1 MFMKNLNSQK
11 SYRMYI
17 IKKSTCSNRET
28 DLYSIYN
35 SVCENFNL
43 NVRSLVIIDFL
54 NLLIIII
61 VLLIPRFLFKK

>member
-43 NVRSLVIIDFL
+43 NVRSLVIIDFH
-54 NLLIIII
+54 
-61 VLLIPRFLFKK
+61 